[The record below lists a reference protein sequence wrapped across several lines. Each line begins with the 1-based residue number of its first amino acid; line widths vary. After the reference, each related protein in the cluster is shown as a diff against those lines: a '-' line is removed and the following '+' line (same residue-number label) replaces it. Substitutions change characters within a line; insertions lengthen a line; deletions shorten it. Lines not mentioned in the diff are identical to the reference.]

1 MKIICEIPVR
11 EGSKRVPNKNIIAVN
26 GKRIVEYIIDV
37 AVKSEVFDEI
47 WINTNSKVIIDEYNK
62 GNLLYN
68 KKILIYKRPEKLCSD
83 TAKSDEF
90 NYDFAINTESDILVM
105 LNPVC
110 PLLKSSS
117 VKKAVKTF
125 INQNQYDTLISCS
138 KTQMQAFVD
147 GISVN
152 FDSSKALGPNQEN
165 KEVKILNWAITIW
178 KTSKLIDRYEF
189 DRSCVLGNKRML
201 FDITPMESIKLSN
214 EDDLNLIKEL
224 LSKKNNN

>member
-11 EGSKRVPNKNIIAVN
+11 EGSKRIPNKNIIVVN

-37 AVKSEVFDEI
+37 AVKSKVFDEI

-62 GNLLYN
+62 ETLIHN

-83 TAKSDEF
+83 TAKSDDF
-90 NYDFAINTESDILVM
+90 NYDFATNTESDVLVM

-125 INQNQYDTLISCS
+125 IDQNEYDTLISCS

-147 GISVN
+147 GISIN
-152 FDSSKALGPNQEN
+152 FDSSKALGPSQEN
-165 KEVKILNWAITIW
+165 REVKILNWAITIW
-178 KTSKLIDRYEF
+178 NTRKLIDRYVSHS
-189 DRSCVLGNKRML
+189 SCVLGNKRML
-201 FDITPMESIKLSN
+201 FDITPLESIKLSN
-214 EDDLNLIKEL
+214 EDDLNLVKEI
-224 LSKKNNN
+224 LSNNN